1 MAVRA
6 VGFLKADGII
16 TTVVRMSHL
25 TVPAAE
31 ANRRFSKLLRAA
43 REGATITITSH
54 GEPVAELGPVSSATV
69 DEVEQ
74 KRWREAQER
83 LEARWATLESVIVG
97 PWTRDE
103 LYERD

>member
-1 MAVRA
+1 M
-6 VGFLKADGII
+6 
-16 TTVVRMSHL
+16 THL

-43 REGATITITSH
+43 REGARITITLH
-54 GEPVAELGPVSSATV
+54 GEPVAELGPVTDVRA
-69 DEVEQ
+69 DEAEK

-83 LEARWATLESVIVG
+83 LEARWAKLEPVVVG

-103 LYERD
+103 LYDRD

>member
-1 MAVRA
+1 MA
-6 VGFLKADGII
+6 
-16 TTVVRMSHL
+16 HL

-43 REGATITITSH
+43 REGARITITSH
-54 GEPVAELGPVSSATV
+54 GEPVAELGPVSGAAA
-69 DEVEQ
+69 EEAEQ
-74 KRWREAQER
+74 KRIAEAHHR
-83 LEARWATLESVIVG
+83 LMEHLNSVTPVVVG